1 MSIGRK
7 IALGF
12 AALIL
17 FALAGAAVSVGSGGR
32 ALTRLAPVD
41 ARYLASSQIASDIE
55 RELLNARI
63 HFIYHVTV
71 QKPGEK
77 ERGWSYFQQ
86 AQGHL
91 AQLEQL
97 VRSSSELAPLAS
109 RTDALHNDVGAYEP
123 VLTEIIQ
130 SVDNHQNS
138 TPDFNALRDRWASLG
153 NRMVQTAGEVS
164 SSSIDLAKVASQDTQ
179 ATLST
184 SRVATLAGGT
194 FSLLF
199 TIGIAGVLIR
209 QINRNLGQASSSIA
223 RSAQRITET
232 AAAMAESAQSSSQ
245 RASDQAASVQETSAA
260 SQEISSMARGNLEHA
275 QTAAQFSR
283 DAVADSTE
291 ASAAVNQLSDAMT
304 AIAKS
309 ANSISGVLRIIDDL
323 AFQTNILAL
332 NAAVEAARAGEAGAG
347 FAVVADEVRNLAQ
360 RSGDAAHDTAALVE
374 QSMSSVSVGQ
384 ERVKRMNDSLQRIID
399 RVRQLGVH
407 VDEVAT
413 SSGEQTT
420 GLSQISAAI
429 ARIEQAA
436 QQSATAAAER
446 AASSDELASEAAILK
461 TTSVKLARLVRGNG

>member
-1 MSIGRK
+1 
-7 IALGF
+7 
-12 AALIL
+12 
-17 FALAGAAVSVGSGGR
+17 
-32 ALTRLAPVD
+32 
-41 ARYLASSQIASDIE
+41 
-55 RELLNARI
+55 
-63 HFIYHVTV
+63 
-71 QKPGEK
+71 
-77 ERGWSYFQQ
+77 
-86 AQGHL
+86 
-91 AQLEQL
+91 
-97 VRSSSELAPLAS
+97 
-109 RTDALHNDVGAYEP
+109 
-123 VLTEIIQ
+123 
-130 SVDNHQNS
+130 
-138 TPDFNALRDRWASLG
+138 
-153 NRMVQTAGEVS
+153 
-164 SSSIDLAKVASQDTQ
+164 
-179 ATLST
+179 
-184 SRVATLAGGT
+184 
-194 FSLLF
+194 
-199 TIGIAGVLIR
+199 
-209 QINRNLGQASSSIA
+209 
-223 RSAQRITET
+223 
-232 AAAMAESAQSSSQ
+232 
-245 RASDQAASVQETSAA
+245 
-260 SQEISSMARGNLEHA
+260 MARGNLEHA